1 MQLNAFAN
9 TAYEQI
15 TALRFIG
22 NWESWVEYVPPH
34 SGAFLTLV
42 FDDAEDSHYNPAT
55 EVSFFEDAIL
65 VNGLVRFHLT
75 TEKEVDEAVAY
86 VNEITASTN

>member
-42 FDDAEDSHYNPAT
+42 FDDAEDSHYNPPT

-75 TEKEVDEAVAY
+75 SDKEVDEAVAY

>member
-1 MQLNAFAN
+1 MPLNAFAN
-9 TAYEQI
+9 AAYEQI

-22 NWESWVEYVPPH
+22 NWESWVEYAPPH

-42 FDDAEDSHYNPAT
+42 FDDGEDSFYNPAT

-65 VNGLVRFHLT
+65 VNGLVRFQLT
-75 TEKEVDEAVAY
+75 SEKDVEEAVAY
-86 VNEITASTN
+86 VNEITAATN